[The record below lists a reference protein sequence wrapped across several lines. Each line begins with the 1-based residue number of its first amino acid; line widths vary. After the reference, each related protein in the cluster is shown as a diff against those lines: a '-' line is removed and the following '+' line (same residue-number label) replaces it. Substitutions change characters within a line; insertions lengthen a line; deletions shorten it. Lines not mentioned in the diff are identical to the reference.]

1 MLDDLLAS
9 AVEAVRGAE
18 APGEA
23 DTAAMARLMREGRTA
38 IRSLYRRIYRRVLP
52 AFARDS
58 YDRLTDAE
66 EERKAPSEEVEAGW
80 LRVVDTFLEGE
91 GGKLIQGVSQETI
104 ALVVNEIREGVEEG
118 EGIEAIAR
126 RLEEEVGGFNRVRS
140 RRIARTEIIRAS
152 NKGELEGARSTGL
165 ELAKEWIATRDSRTR
180 GTHRRADGQTV
191 GLEEAFEVGAYAA
204 PYPAAATLPPSESVN
219 CRCSHAFI
227 PVEDDT

>member
-9 AVEAVRGAE
+9 AVEAVRGVS
-18 APGEA
+18 APEQA

-38 IRSLYRRIYRRVLP
+38 IRRLYRRIYERVLP

-58 YDRLTDAE
+58 YDRLTDAG

-80 LRVVDTFLEGE
+80 LKVVDTFLEGE

-104 ALVVNEIREGVEEG
+104 ALVVQEIREGVEEG

-126 RLEEEVGGFNRVRS
+126 RLEEEVGGFNRVRA
-140 RRIARTEIIRAS
+140 RRIARSEVIRAS
-152 NKGELEGARSTGL
+152 NKGALEGARSTGL
-165 ELAKEWIATRDSRTR
+165 ELEKEWVATRDSRTR

-191 GLEEAFEVGAYAA
+191 GLEEAFEVGGFPA

-219 CRCSHAFI
+219 CRCTVGFI
-227 PVEDDT
+227 PVEGES